1 MANITLLSIEEW
13 LLAEHVLRID
23 PSLPRDV
30 VAQVSKGAC
39 QALGW

>member
-13 LLAEHVLRID
+13 LLTEHVLQMS

-30 VAQVSKGAC
+30 VAQVSKGVC
-39 QALGW
+39 RALGW